1 MGETVNVM
9 RINLDVL
16 QILDAIDRHGSFAA
30 AAESLY
36 KTPAALS
43 YMVQKLESE
52 LNITLLDRSGHRAKF
67 TDTGRMMLEKG
78 RMLLSAARD
87 LEKQAIQVNS
97 GWEKE
102 LSIALDDS
110 FPFAALLPVI
120 DEFYALNKQTRLS
133 FSHHTLAGAW
143 EELTHN
149 GADIILGAIN
159 EPPTSAAWSWHML
172 GMLDNAFVVAP
183 GHPLAAEAEPITVEN
198 MIKHRAVV
206 VSDSARL
213 CHPLSSNLLDEQA
226 QIRVDD
232 FHSKVTLLRAGLG
245 CGFLPRHIAH
255 PWIETGELIEKTV
268 VSCRQK
274 DVAYLAWRN
283 GHEGLAQQWWREAV
297 INLNQTAPLY
307 P

>member
-1 MGETVNVM
+1 M

-43 YMVQKLESE
+43 YMVQKLENE
-52 LNITLLDRSGHRAKF
+52 LDITLLDRSGHRAKF

-78 RMLLSAARD
+78 RVLLSAARD
-87 LEKQAIQVNS
+87 LEKQAVQMNS

-102 LSIALDDS
+102 LLIALDDS
-110 FPFAALLPVI
+110 FPFASLLPII
-120 DEFYALNKQTRLS
+120 DEFYALHKQTRLS

-159 EPPTSAAWSWHML
+159 DPPTSAAWSWHML
-172 GMLDNAFVVAP
+172 GMLDNTFVVSP
-183 GHPLAAEAEPITVEN
+183 THPLAVEPEPITVEQ
-198 MIKHRAVV
+198 MIQHRAVV

-213 CHPLSSNLLDEQA
+213 CRPINSNLIDEQA

-232 FHSKVTLLRAGLG
+232 FHSKVMLLRAGLG

-255 PWIETGELIEKTV
+255 PWIASGDLVEKSV

-274 DVAYLAWRN
+274 DVAYIAWRN
-283 GHEGLAQQWWREAV
+283 GHDGLALQWWREAV
-297 INLNQTAPLY
+297 INHNLTAPLY